1 QKVGNPFGPF
11 WDAFG
16 VNFDRDE
23 FYGNTAGSSLGDS
36 ESWQRN
42 YPSNRWPVL
51 AFMGAPASFP
61 AQPKHL
67 GLHRHVAFNE
77 EFLESL
83 NLLMEANDLQRPI
96 LGVHLRNN
104 VDFSRA
110 CGTLLPQLPAGAG
123 LFSSYQCFGPS
134 SHLGQ
139 LSMKTCVPDD
149 ATILEDVNRLAKSLN
164 IRTVFVATDFDAK
177 LSLMKKAAP
186 EAVKFV
192 STQTLGTDVFQDVGL
207 LTLADAV
214 LLNCASSLSA
224 FVRRSRDAAGRPSNY
239 LGLAGATG
247 WGHDELLKKPSPAA
261 PSDDVGCCGC
271 CCCGGCCCCVWSPS
285 DSDVGGRLGFGFR
298 FGCEPGIGLLRLSVS
313 RTAVTRGALY
323 VVWLWFRLGLRR
335 LRRLWFRRLAW
346 RRQRL
351 GCWRFGALDCWRRGS
366 RRAWVHFIGV
376 DRFYLTLGPDNIV
389 LSRSGGSASGC
400 CWLRLSWWIF
410 SKTLMAQRSSRRYRS
425 LPVFSCNRIPPKPGS
440 DCQSRRRPQQKPD
453 RRRSGLTAAIEAAV
467 PRTVGRLTD
476 EAAAA
481 AKVMGLLM
489 ASPGLHVLGVHGCRG
504 AIAALVR
511 V

>member
-1 QKVGNPFGPF
+1 MLSLFALVLLLVVPSSALASRSVSGYLIYCPCMGRFGNQAEQFLGVLAFARQLRRTLVVPPWISYGRPGAGIDLTPFGRHFNLTKLDAAHPVIDMRQFVDKLSPALWPAGSRAVFCHSAREDGTCQAKVGNPFGPF

-247 WGHDELLKKPSPAA
+247 WGHDEL
-261 PSDDVGCCGC
+261 
-271 CCCGGCCCCVWSPS
+271 
-285 DSDVGGRLGFGFR
+285 
-298 FGCEPGIGLLRLSVS
+298 
-313 RTAVTRGALY
+313 
-323 VVWLWFRLGLRR
+323 
-335 LRRLWFRRLAW
+335 
-346 RRQRL
+346 
-351 GCWRFGALDCWRRGS
+351 
-366 RRAWVHFIGV
+366 
-376 DRFYLTLGPDNIV
+376 
-389 LSRSGGSASGC
+389 
-400 CWLRLSWWIF
+400 
-410 SKTLMAQRSSRRYRS
+410 
-425 LPVFSCNRIPPKPGS
+425 
-440 DCQSRRRPQQKPD
+440 
-453 RRRSGLTAAIEAAV
+453 
-467 PRTVGRLTD
+467 
-476 EAAAA
+476 
-481 AKVMGLLM
+481 
-489 ASPGLHVLGVHGCRG
+489 
-504 AIAALVR
+504 
-511 V
+511 